1 LLRNDLGRVC
11 EAGSVR
17 VDGLFAIEPYA
28 TVHQMVSTVRGQ
40 LATVCSPID
49 CIEAT
54 FPGGSMTGA
63 PKLRTMAI
71 LDELEGRPRGIYSGA
86 IGYVGLDGSVDLSI
100 VIRTAVLHGGT
111 VWIGAGGAIV
121 DLSDPAE
128 ELAELHLKCTAL
140 LTALGGSLTAEALEN
155 E

>member
-1 LLRNDLGRVC
+1 
-11 EAGSVR
+11 
-17 VDGLFAIEPYA
+17 
-28 TVHQMVSTVRGQ
+28 MVSTVHGR
-40 LATVCSPID
+40 LAAGNSPIS
-49 CIEAT
+49 CIEAA

-100 VIRTAVLHGGT
+100 VIRTAVLHEGT
-111 VWIGAGGAIV
+111 VRIGAGGAIV

-128 ELAELHLKCTAL
+128 ELAEIHLKCAAL
-140 LTALGGSLTAEALEN
+140 LTALGGSLAATTGEN
-155 E
+155 G